1 MYSEAVK
8 CVLLRL
14 FTESGRQWGLGVQN
28 YLVRIKLHRK
38 ICPFV
43 ENLLKNIQYFSNE
56 MIITFYFKL
65 IDDKKG

>member
-1 MYSEAVK
+1 MQPFNSFPLIGQK
-8 CVLLRL
+8 MDPSR
-14 FTESGRQWGLGVQN
+14 SGWT
-28 YLVRIKLHRK
+28 KLKRK